1 MTDGDYNTEYTADGI
16 NGSPGAGSTPANA
29 SSACRPKNSARP
41 RRTKASKFM
50 VGFQVSSNAAN
61 LLKKCA
67 TDPLWFYDAKSPEQ
81 LAQSYRDIA
90 LKLSALYLAK

>member
-1 MTDGDYNTEYTADGI
+1 
-16 NGSPGAGSTPANA
+16 
-29 SSACRPKNSARP
+29 
-41 RRTKASKFM
+41 M

-90 LKLSALYLAK
+90 LKLSSLYLAK